1 MDQNQVDHARTTDP
15 SGLAPDAQ
23 APRTTRE
30 DWLRL
35 ALEYLVD
42 DGIDRVKIQIIASRL
57 GVSRSGFYWFF
68 KSSQDLHDQML
79 EYWLHRN
86 TGPIIERAMRPCATI
101 SLGILA
107 VFECW
112 VDGTLFDSRLDIAVR
127 LWGRRSKKVSA
138 IVAHADHQRL
148 EALSHMFLRHGYAE
162 EDAKIRARVLYFTQ
176 IGHFTLDFPED
187 MKTRISHV
195 PTYIHAFCGRDATHE
210 EFEMFKAFARKHHA
224 EV

>member
-1 MDQNQVDHARTTDP
+1 MNQEQVVQAKV
-15 SGLAPDAQ
+15 GDASVLPADMQ
-23 APRTTRE
+23 TIRTTRE

-79 EYWLHRN
+79 GYWLHRN

-112 VDGTLFDSRLDIAVR
+112 VDATLFDSRLDIAVR
-127 LWGRRSKKVSA
+127 LWGRRSKKVSD
-138 IVAHADHQRL
+138 IVAQADQQRL
-148 EALSHMFLRHGYAE
+148 EAISQMFLRHGYSG
-162 EDAKIRARVLYFTQ
+162 EDALIRARVLYFTQ

-187 MKTRISHV
+187 MKTRISRV
-195 PTYIHAFCGRDATHE
+195 PAYIHAFCGRDASAD

-224 EV
+224 EI